1 MRKSYLLFIA
11 LFAFTILGSS
21 PKANAQAAYAG
32 TYLMVGGY
40 DSGIARGLYFTG
52 IATAVS
58 SGAVAYTTY
67 MPYLGYP
74 SYGKTTRA
82 TGSISA
88 GGLFTSTVRGTT
100 ARLVILLFK
109 YGLGTFSDGWGS
121 GYLAFT
127 KA

>member
-1 MRKSYLLFIA
+1 MKKALLIA
-11 LFAFTILGSS
+11 LATLTFSLVGGTS
-21 PKANAQAAYAG
+21 KAHAQAAYAG

-52 IATAVS
+52 VATATT

-82 TGSISA
+82 AGSISPT
-88 GGLFTSTVRGTT
+88 GLFSSTIRGTY
-100 ARLVILLFK
+100 ARLVLLLFK
-109 YGLGTFSDGWGS
+109 YGLGTFSDGWGT
-121 GYLAFT
+121 GYLTFT